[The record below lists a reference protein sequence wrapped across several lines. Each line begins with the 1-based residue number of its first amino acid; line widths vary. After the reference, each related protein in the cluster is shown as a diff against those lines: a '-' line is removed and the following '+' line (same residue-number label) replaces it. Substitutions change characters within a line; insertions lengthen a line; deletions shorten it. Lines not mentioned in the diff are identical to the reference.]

1 MNNIKFKLSGLTCE
15 ACVKL
20 VTSRFKKVPGVQ
32 EVKINL
38 KSGEANVSSSADL
51 DFGVLEESLK
61 GSEFSIVK

>member
-1 MNNIKFKLSGLTCE
+1 MNNIKFKLSGLTFE

-32 EVKINL
+32 EVKIDL
-38 KSGEANVSSSADL
+38 KSGESEVSSIADL
-51 DFGVLEESLK
+51 DLEILEESLK

>member
-1 MNNIKFKLSGLTCE
+1 MNNIKFKLDGLTCE

-32 EVKINL
+32 EVNINL
-38 KSGEANVSSSADL
+38 KTGETEVLGGGNLDL
-51 DFGVLEESLK
+51 GRLRDSLM